1 MAPLVFLVLTL
12 SFVRMQPNE
21 YKCETW
27 SREHILNQTER
38 HFFNITSVFVIF
50 DKLSDLTNLKSCPNI
65 RYSLETLKIY
75 ANEEFLLTL
84 NTLDLSN
91 FLSMFNFV
99 DKKRKTLLFQNVK
112 GFNFD
117 METRETLSSYLS
129 SFDLNFFNIKF
140 DLYINQRLITESE
153 CQISKTKM
161 FEHQFNRVDGGKS
174 FFGPM
179 TSLILN
185 DNVFY
190 NSKICPY
197 AFTNTNLEQVGLMGI
212 TNSFLFRNNFEF
224 VSINETQTSFDLNV
238 TSLIFLK
245 LNVAYTRVTLGQVD
259 KHVFKKMQVMLL
271 SGIIEEI
278 QNDLFAYFKV
288 CMR

>member
-1 MAPLVFLVLTL
+1 MTPLIFLVFTL
-12 SFVRMQPNE
+12 SCVQMQANDE
-21 YKCETW
+21 CVAW

-38 HFFNITSVFVIF
+38 HFFNITSVFVKF
-50 DKLSDLTNLKSCPNI
+50 DKLSELTNLQSCPNI
-65 RYSLETLKIY
+65 RYSLKTLKIY

-91 FLSMFNFV
+91 FLSMFNFD
-99 DKKRKTLLFQNVK
+99 DKKHKTLLFQNVK

-153 CQISKTKM
+153 CQ
-161 FEHQFNRVDGGKS
+161 FNRVDDGKS

-197 AFTNTNLEQVGLMGI
+197 AFANTNLEQVGLMGI
-212 TNSFLFRNNFEF
+212 ANSFLFRNHFEF

-259 KHVFKKMQVMLL
+259 KHVFKKMKVMFL

-278 QNDLFAYFKV
+278 QNDLFVYFKV
-288 CMR
+288 CMW

>member
-1 MAPLVFLVLTL
+1 
-12 SFVRMQPNE
+12 
-21 YKCETW
+21 
-27 SREHILNQTER
+27 
-38 HFFNITSVFVIF
+38 
-50 DKLSDLTNLKSCPNI
+50 
-65 RYSLETLKIY
+65 
-75 ANEEFLLTL
+75 
-84 NTLDLSN
+84 
-91 FLSMFNFV
+91 
-99 DKKRKTLLFQNVK
+99 
-112 GFNFD
+112 

-153 CQISKTKM
+153 CQ
-161 FEHQFNRVDGGKS
+161 FNRVDDGKS

-197 AFTNTNLEQVGLMGI
+197 AFANTNLEQVGLMGI
-212 TNSFLFRNNFEF
+212 ANSFLFRNHFEF

-259 KHVFKKMQVMLL
+259 KHVFKKMKVMFL

-278 QNDLFAYFKV
+278 QNDLFVYFKV
-288 CMR
+288 CMW